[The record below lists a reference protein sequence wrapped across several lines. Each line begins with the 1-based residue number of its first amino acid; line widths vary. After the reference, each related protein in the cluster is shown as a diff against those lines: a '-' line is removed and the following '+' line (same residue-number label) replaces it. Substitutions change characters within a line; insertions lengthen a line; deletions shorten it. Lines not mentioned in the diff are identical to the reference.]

1 MADEVRYDVR
11 DKAAWLTIEREERRN
26 ALSPGVIQGLI
37 DSLASAA
44 VDDRAHV
51 VVVTGAGDRAFCAG
65 GDIGG
70 FREAAAD
77 QDVESAP
84 SAISRLLDAL
94 WWHPKPTLAR
104 VNGKALGGGFGL
116 MLACDLA
123 VAAEDVEVG
132 TPEIDIGLWPH
143 VITAVIQR
151 RMPRGIALEL
161 MLTGRRMPAEEAAR
175 WGLVNRVVA
184 RPELDASVLE
194 LIERIASKSPHV
206 LGLGKRSFAGA
217 EDQPWGP
224 AIEHLKGKLAENLQS
239 EDLVEGVSAFLEKR
253 KPDWKNR

>member
-1 MADEVRYDVR
+1 MADDVRYEVRAR
-11 DKAAWLTIEREERRN
+11 AAWLTIDREERRN
-26 ALSPGVIQGLI
+26 ALSPAIIRGLI

-44 VDDRAHV
+44 IDDRAHV
-51 VVVTGAGDRAFCAG
+51 VVVTGTGDRAFCAG

-70 FREAAAD
+70 FQQAAAD

-123 VAAEDVEVG
+123 VAADDAEVG

-151 RMPRGIALEL
+151 RMPRAIALEL
-161 MLTGRRMPAEEAAR
+161 MLTGRRMPAEEAAH
-175 WGLVNRVVA
+175 WGLINRVVA
-184 RPELDASVLE
+184 RSELDASVQE
-194 LIERIASKSPHV
+194 LVDRIAAKSPHV
-206 LGLGKRSFAGA
+206 LRLGKRSFSGA
-217 EDQPWGP
+217 EDQPWGQ
-224 AIEHLKGKLAENLQS
+224 AIDHLKGQLAENLKTQ
-239 EDLVEGVSAFLEKR
+239 DLVEGVAAFLEKR
-253 KPDWKNR
+253 KPDWKGR